1 MRPLVTFPRD
11 APVCKP
17 RGRGGEGAGCTTL
30 KTNEEMLAVSVF
42 VADGEG
48 LRSRE
53 RAGEV
58 GGRGRL
64 REVNSWS

>member
-17 RGRGGEGAGCTTL
+17 RGRGRGAMGCTTL

-48 LRSRE
+48 LRSRG